1 MAIDPYAGCNEL
13 IDQSLCTFETCCL
26 AQSHFLYLPNYG
38 ANMFFCIFFAIMI
51 LPQIGLGIYYKTWG
65 FMVSMILGLLLE
77 LFGYES
83 RVQINLNPWGANPFL
98 LYLICLTIA
107 PVFIAAAIYLCL
119 TRVLVLYG
127 KDISR
132 FAPRTV
138 ALSFMFSDFLS
149 LVFQAAGGAIAD
161 TANTPSATQ
170 TGANIM
176 IVGLVLQAVSLG
188 TFLIFCADYA
198 WRCSKSVLNDDPE
211 AVRTRG
217 RMLFK
222 VSMGGLLF
230 ATMTILIRSIFRAA
244 ELSGG
249 FHGTL
254 WNNETDFLILDG
266 AMIALA
272 VICLTALHPGAAFGG
287 QWNAANWS
295 FRKAKTVA
303 EVKAEKPASS
313 SAWYSPS
320 GMWGKMR
327 GSKA

>member
-272 VICLTALHPGAAFGG
+272 EGKDCRGG
-287 QWNAANWS
+287 QGREAGLVFGLVLALGHVGEDARVEGLNVHN
-295 FRKAKTVA
+295 R
-303 EVKAEKPASS
+303 
-313 SAWYSPS
+313 
-320 GMWGKMR
+320 MMR
-327 GSKA
+327 DLES